1 MIKRVTTLI
10 LIFVSL
16 ALYGAG
22 KYTNPVI
29 HADYSDPDVIRTG
42 DDFWMVA
49 SSFHAMPGIPV
60 LHSRNLV
67 DWEIVS
73 YVYPSLP
80 FGRYDRPAHGE
91 GAWAPSIRFHDGRY
105 YVYFCTPDEGLFVAV
120 ADDPRGPW
128 QLTHMVDVA
137 KWEDPCPLWDDD
149 GRAYLV
155 HSLHRG
161 GPAIVHRMSPDGMRL
176 LDDGVTVYCDTVANP
191 ILEGMKMMK
200 RDGYYYILAPAG
212 GVAEGWQTVLRSRSV
227 YGPYEARRVLESGD
241 TGINGPHQG
250 GLVDTPD
257 ASEWW
262 FVHFQQKG
270 IHGRV
275 VHLQPARWTDDGWI
289 EMGEG
294 GHPVAGHRRPSA
306 GEGCE
311 PVRIQGSDDFND
323 SVPGLQWQWQANPR
337 AEWLSLADRPGWL
350 RLNAVN
356 CPSEKGNIYYAPNLY
371 LQKIPSERFV
381 ATTVVEPHFAD
392 SLTRAGLVMFGKEYS
407 YVAVTSDSVIVVT
420 GRGNKRFPVRLKTEA
435 SAPCKASRIWLRA
448 ELLPGDVCQYSWST
462 DGKDFAPLGP
472 PCRVTPGVWV
482 GAKVGLFCITPSL
495 VPTTSHADFDW
506 FEIE

>member
-10 LIFVSL
+10 LIFVSP

-22 KYTNPVI
+22 RYTNPVI

-73 YVYPSLP
+73 HVYPSLP
-80 FGRYDRPAHGE
+80 FGRYDRPSHGE

-420 GRGNKRFPVRLKTEA
+420 GRGDKRFPVRLKTEA